1 MGCQESVMTD
11 QSFQSRGMDSG
22 TEVVFGSGVHVGRTG
37 NVNLSYRRMSYLDA
51 ATVKLILDDE
61 LKRTAT
67 SLQLNGNLLYTLGK
81 ELLMLPHVQQIDLE
95 ENRFQRVP
103 EILVNLTKLWRINL
117 SSNPLDSKSFGPT
130 ARIPNLKSLALRD
143 CSLTSVPEPIFR
155 CLLLEELDLSNNPNL
170 VLERAPLANIKNL
183 QSFFISNC
191 NLSGNRLPLGLLN
204 VSSLKR
210 LDISGNRFEF
220 PEMNFFGTK
229 IPLTL
234 KVLHL
239 RNLKLSAVPQ
249 AVSTLRE
256 LHSLDL
262 AENPIQTLDVLAG
275 RLVKRLAGRMSASGT
290 TMSAGYASSAGET
303 EPITENVDTTSM
315 QSAPISLSKVSKAG
329 RIATVSQPIPL
340 KRLSLCGCGLR
351 TVPKYFHKLQ
361 CLEEL
366 DLSDNTELDDPNMT
380 LFSLE
385 NLRVLNVIA
394 CPFADDPSRSRNEWY
409 DIGKLRNLRQLD
421 WEVWKGASNISAYR
435 TRIPIEICGL
445 PLTRINEVDLRQG
458 LFVSDTIDT
467 VINLLKDGYF
477 KVDLAMDESTVF
489 SHIEALRVFE
499 QGRLFFFPNN
509 DNQKKVLEGEIKGK
523 GKDIHSAT
531 KLIDDIAHARL
542 RISISRYIFFLTVQA
557 ANYDATIIPPLDV
570 MILHYAHIVINPV
583 QYRADCEAIC
593 GRILNCNYR
602 TFFMDSTR
610 FAAAAKDSVLASKK
624 VWNLMARTTQDNL
637 VWLHYDFWYKRA
649 RRLNDSNATASPP
662 SGIRRLPGDPFCSIE
677 AAMQEYNELCQI
689 KTSQDLSSMLDKAIT
704 AHFEARGIDG
714 FYEAVKQLF
723 ETNTYFFQHE
733 SRLQDLSVDWSR
745 YVKYLSLFALY
756 NSKCHEA
763 PGVVVESLADVPAVF
778 EPMAPRR
785 NTSLMGKRYDEYE
798 NAHLEVGADG
808 SPLPE
813 MKPMRTSSYLTGK
826 KNKTPASAIQ
836 ALHTSPVPTVG
847 LIYLLHAHRT
857 AHVKYYQILTLFGLE
872 ANDITWENTKFAAD
886 ETCKTWEAL
895 YGECYVGNRKNI
907 FLYELQNVSRGT
919 SIRTEP
925 PAPTGEIANS
935 DDNAVYQKDA
945 ISKKSSIAEK
955 GKRSGRKQVTLC
967 LGSSIM

>member
-11 QSFQSRGMDSG
+11 QSFQSRGVDG
-22 TEVVFGSGVHVGRTG
+22 TTEAVFGSGVHVGRTG
-37 NVNLSYRRMSYLDA
+37 NVNLSYRRMSYLDG

-81 ELLMLPHVQQIDLE
+81 EILMLPHVQQIDLE

-103 EILVNLTKLWRINL
+103 EVLVNLNKLWRINL
-117 SSNPLDSKSFGPT
+117 SSNPLDSKSFGPIS
-130 ARIPNLKSLALRD
+130 RITNLKSLALRN
-143 CSLTSVPEPIFR
+143 CSLTTVPDPVFR

-183 QSFFISNC
+183 QSLFISNC

-210 LDISGNRFEF
+210 LDISENKFEF
-220 PEMNFFGTK
+220 PDMNFFGSK

-239 RNLKLSAVPQ
+239 RHLNLSAVPQ

-262 AENPIQTLDVLAG
+262 SENPIQTLDVLAG
-275 RLVKRLAGRMSASGT
+275 RLVKRLTGRMGAST
-290 TMSAGYASSAGET
+290 TTVSGGYASSAGET
-303 EPITENVDTTSM
+303 EPVAENVDATSM

-329 RIATVSQPIPL
+329 RIASVSQPIPL
-340 KRLSLCGCGLR
+340 KRLSLSGCGLR

-380 LFSLE
+380 FFSLE

-409 DIGKLRNLRQLD
+409 DIGKLRNLKQLD
-421 WEVWKGASNISAYR
+421 WEVWKGTSNISAYR

-445 PLTRINEVDLRQG
+445 PLNRINEVDLRQG

-499 QGRLFFFPNN
+499 QGRLFFFPN
-509 DNQKKVLEGEIKGK
+509 DGNQKKVLESASNGNA
-523 GKDIHSAT
+523 KDLKSST
-531 KLIDDIAHARL
+531 DLIDDIAQARL

-637 VWLHYDFWYKRA
+637 AWLHYDFWYKRA

-662 SGIRRLPGDPFCSIE
+662 SGIRRLPGDPFQTVE
-677 AAMQEYNELCQI
+677 TATQEYKDLCQI
-689 KTSQDLSSMLDKAIT
+689 RTSQDLSGMLDKAIT
-704 AHFEARGIDG
+704 AHFEARGTDV
-714 FYEAVKQLF
+714 FYDSVKQLF
-723 ETNTYFFQHE
+723 ETNTYFFHHE

-763 PGVVVESLADVPAVF
+763 PGVVVESLADVPVF

-798 NAHLEVGADG
+798 KNQLEGVDG

-813 MKPMRTSSYLTGK
+813 VKPMRTSSYLTGK
-826 KNKTPASAIQ
+826 KNKTPANAIQ
-836 ALHTSPVPTVG
+836 ALPCCPVPTIG

-886 ETCKTWEAL
+886 ETCKAWEAL
-895 YGECYVGNRKNI
+895 YDECYVGNRKNI
-907 FLYELQNVSRGT
+907 FLYEMENASK
-919 SIRTEP
+919 RTALLT
-925 PAPTGEIANS
+925 APTTLGAGSNEEV
-935 DDNAVYQKDA
+935 AVYKKDA
-945 ISKKSSIAEK
+945 ISKKSIIAEK
-955 GKRSGRKQVTLC
+955 SRRSGKKQVTLC
-967 LGSSIM
+967 LGSTIM